1 MAWFD
6 LDGFLAS
13 LPPRGVAEAHLPLY
27 REAAAALL
35 AGAGDGRFGTAM
47 LDDALARETMAGASA
62 RRLANLRRVGEAMI
76 EYVGQGARTIAGP
89 GPAPTIPSVVPAAV
103 IAPHAAPPPVELD
116 LAIELPRRAPVTRE
130 PPNGLRRGA
139 AASAPPPV
147 FDAPPRPGC
156 ICRKREDV
164 YIDDYWQDIGTI
176 YLGVMCVA
184 GGVAWRFA
192 PAFTGLLVA
201 SGMLAAGAL
210 ITGLT
215 VGWRCESCRRWIA
228 GRGLD
233 ADERAEA
240 RRRGLVF
247 LGIAAVLAV
256 VCALS
261 LRAARA
267 AWRADDVPRI
277 ELGD

>member
-1 MAWFD
+1 
-6 LDGFLAS
+6 
-13 LPPRGVAEAHLPLY
+13 
-27 REAAAALL
+27 
-35 AGAGDGRFGTAM
+35 
-47 LDDALARETMAGASA
+47 
-62 RRLANLRRVGEAMI
+62 
-76 EYVGQGARTIAGP
+76 
-89 GPAPTIPSVVPAAV
+89 
-103 IAPHAAPPPVELD
+103 
-116 LAIELPRRAPVTRE
+116 
-130 PPNGLRRGA
+130 
-139 AASAPPPV
+139 
-147 FDAPPRPGC
+147 
-156 ICRKREDV
+156 
-164 YIDDYWQDIGTI
+164 
-176 YLGVMCVA
+176 MCVA

-192 PAFTGLLVA
+192 PAFTGLLVS

-233 ADERAEA
+233 AEFGGQLKIA
-240 RRRGLVF
+240 GTMVF

>member
-27 REAAAALL
+27 REAAEVLL
-35 AGAGDGRFGTAM
+35 AGAGDGRYGAAM
-47 LDDALARETMAGASA
+47 LEDALARETMVGASA

-76 EYVGQGARTIAGP
+76 EYVGQGAKTIAGP
-89 GPAPTIPSVVPAAV
+89 GPAPALPAVAEPVVAA
-103 IAPHAAPPPVELD
+103 APPVELD
-116 LAIELPRRAPVTRE
+116 LAIDRPRRAPATRE
-130 PPNGLRRGA
+130 PPSGARRGGP
-139 AASAPPPV
+139 ASTRPPV

-164 YIDDYWQDIGTI
+164 YIDDYWQDIGSL

-192 PAFTGLLVA
+192 PAFTGLLVS
-201 SGMLAAGAL
+201 SGMLAGGAL

-256 VCALS
+256 VCALC
-261 LRAARA
+261 LREVRAR
-267 AWRADDVPRI
+267 WHQADPVRI

>member
-1 MAWFD
+1 M
-6 LDGFLAS
+6 
-13 LPPRGVAEAHLPLY
+13 
-27 REAAAALL
+27 
-35 AGAGDGRFGTAM
+35 
-47 LDDALARETMAGASA
+47 
-62 RRLANLRRVGEAMI
+62 
-76 EYVGQGARTIAGP
+76 
-89 GPAPTIPSVVPAAV
+89 
-103 IAPHAAPPPVELD
+103 
-116 LAIELPRRAPVTRE
+116 
-130 PPNGLRRGA
+130 
-139 AASAPPPV
+139 